1 MTQPHKST
9 IKRKVMTAIMLASF
23 AALLVTVAA
32 FMVYDLVTFRQTMV
46 QNLDT
51 QARIIAENSTAALAF
66 KNEND
71 AVNVLTSLR
80 NEPHII
86 AAAIYDA
93 QGKLFVKYPAQIA
106 AADLPAAPQNRSYQF
121 GKSHLT
127 IFQPIV
133 QSGAPLGTLFLRSD
147 LTALSQ
153 RLQLY
158 AAISLLIMLGS
169 LLVAFWLSNTL
180 QRRISNP
187 VIALAETARK
197 ISEQRNYSFRAIKT
211 SDDELGDLTEEFN
224 SMLNQIQTSHSA
236 LSKSEEQLRIVADH
250 ASVYL
255 CQFDRECRFKFAN
268 RAYAE
273 RYHLEPLQLI
283 GKHLPEVLGTAAY
296 ELIRPYIDEAF
307 TGKKVE
313 FEMEVPYATL
323 GLRWVHVV
331 FVPERNLEG
340 EIVGVVAVI
349 NDVTER
355 KRAEQASRQLAA
367 IVESSADAIIS
378 KDVNGIIT
386 SWNHGAEQLFGYKA
400 QEVVGRPILI
410 LIPEDHQDEEPHILE
425 RVRRGERIEHYET
438 IRQRK
443 DGKLIEISLTV
454 SPIRNGAGKVVGAS
468 KIARD
473 ISQQKQFER
482 ELERAHKEAV
492 AASRA
497 KDDFLAALSHELRT
511 PLNPVLLV
519 ASDAAENPKLPP
531 EIRADFD
538 MIRRNVELEA
548 RLIDDMLDLTRIT
561 RGKLSLEKRPLD
573 VRAVLQ
579 DAIAILQ
586 ADVVKKKISLTF
598 DFRAAQHM
606 ISGDAV
612 RLQQIFWNVLKNA
625 VKFTPEGGKITI
637 ETRTLA
643 ESGNIAVEIT
653 DTGIGLTAD
662 EISHIFEAFS
672 QGDHA
677 AATGAHRFGGLGLGL
692 AISRMLVELHSGTIR
707 AASVGRD
714 QGATFTIEFQCLQAG
729 EQKKNSAP
737 AEQPAADSQTAP
749 KKKSGKRI
757 LLVED
762 HEPTRTALAHLLT
775 RRDYKVMTAN
785 SAAEALALARRESFD
800 LVVSDIGLP
809 DGDGYTLMRELRD
822 DFGLQGI
829 ALTGYGTDQ
838 DVARG
843 QTAGFIAHLTKP
855 VHMESLEKAL
865 HEAD

>member
-1 MTQPHKST
+1 MTQPYKSS
-9 IKRKVMTAIMLASF
+9 IKRKVMTAIMLASL
-23 AALLVTVAA
+23 AVLLVTVAA

-51 QARIIAENSTAALAF
+51 QARIIAENSTADLAF
-66 KNEND
+66 GDKND
-71 AVNVLTSLR
+71 ATKILASLR
-80 NEPHII
+80 TEPHII
-86 AAAIYDA
+86 AAAFYDA
-93 QGKLFVKYPAQIA
+93 QGKLFVKYPAQISD
-106 AADLPAAPQNRSYQF
+106 ADLPAKPQAGSYQF

-133 QSGAPLGTLFLRSD
+133 QSGAPLGTIFLRSD
-147 LTALSQ
+147 LTALTQ

-158 AAISLLIMLGS
+158 GAISLLIMLGS

-180 QRRISNP
+180 QRRIANP
-187 VIALAETARK
+187 VVALAAIAQK
-197 ISEQRNYSFRAIKT
+197 ISEQNNYSLRAQKL
-211 SDDELGDLTEEFN
+211 SDDELGLLTDAFNNMLDRIQASDAALRGSEAQFRLVTDQAKVSLAHLGCDLRYKFV
-224 SMLNQIQTSHSA
+224 NQDY
-236 LSKSEEQLRIVADH
+236 V
-250 ASVYL
+250 
-255 CQFDRECRFKFAN
+255 
-268 RAYAE
+268 E
-273 RYHLEPLQLI
+273 RYGLESHEII
-283 GKHLPEVLGTAAY
+283 GKHAAEVVGTALFEKA
-296 ELIRPYIDEAF
+296 LPHI
-307 TGKKVE
+307 KKVLAGE
-313 FEMEVPYATL
+313 PVQFELESLDASSRPRWSHAEYTPEKNAAGEVI
-323 GLRWVHVV
+323 G
-331 FVPERNLEG
+331 FVAAHTD
-340 EIVGVVAVI
+340 I
-349 NDVTER
+349 TER
-355 KRAEQASRQLAA
+355 KRAEKASNQLAA

-378 KDVNGIIT
+378 KDLNSIIM
-386 SWNHGAEQLFGYKA
+386 SWNNGAERLFGYQA
-400 QEVVGRPILI
+400 QEVIGQPVLI
-410 LIPEDHQDEEPHILE
+410 LIPQDHWDEEPKILE
-425 RVRRGERIEHYET
+425 RIRRGERIEHYET

-454 SPIRNGAGKVVGAS
+454 SPITDASGKIVGAS

-473 ISQQKQFER
+473 ISDQKQASR

-519 ASDAAENPKLPP
+519 ASDAAENANLPP

-548 RLIDDMLDLTRIT
+548 RLIDDLLDLTRIT

-573 VRAVLQ
+573 VRAVLK
-579 DAIAILQ
+579 DAIAIVQ
-586 ADVVKKKISLTF
+586 TDVGKKQISLTF
-598 DFRAAQHM
+598 DYKAAQHM

-625 VKFTPEGGKITI
+625 VKFTPDGGRIMI

-643 ESGNIAVEIT
+643 ESGNIAVKIT
-653 DTGIGLTAD
+653 DTGIGMTAD

-677 AATGAHRFGGLGLGL
+677 AASGAHRFGGLGLGL
-692 AISRMLVELHSGTIR
+692 TISRMLVELHSGVIR
-707 AASVGRD
+707 AASIGRD
-714 QGATFTIEFQCLQAG
+714 QGATFTIEFPCLQAK
-729 EQKKNSAP
+729 EKKDNSP
-737 AEQPAADSQTAP
+737 AEQLAAQNSQTAP
-749 KKKSGKRI
+749 EKKPGKRI

-775 RRDYKVMTAN
+775 RRNHKVMAA
-785 SAAEALALARRESFD
+785 SSVAEARALASRKNFD

-809 DGDGYTLMRELRD
+809 DGDGYTLMTELREN
-822 DFGLQGI
+822 FGLKGI
-829 ALTGYGTDQ
+829 ALTGYGMEQ

-843 QTAGFIAHLTKP
+843 QNAGFIAHLTKP

-865 HEAD
+865 HEAG